1 MEKYFKKLLPYII
14 SVFTIVVI
22 SAIYFSPD
30 IFEGKV
36 LFQGDTQQGIAI
48 GQEAKAFN
56 EETGET
62 TRWTNSLFGGMPNF
76 QISPSY
82 ENNKVLKVIEKI
94 YSLGLPI
101 PVSYI
106 YIMAIGF
113 FILLMV
119 LNVKWY
125 ISLLGALAYAFS
137 SYFFIIIAAG
147 HLWKFITLAYIP
159 PTIAGIILAYRGKYM
174 KGALLAAFFGML
186 QIHANHIQMSYYSF
200 LFIIPLVIG
209 YAIKAIKGK
218 KLNEFGKATLSLLV
232 AAILAVS
239 ANLPSLY
246 NTYEYSKETM
256 RGKSELASE
265 STSQGEGGG
274 LSIDYITQWSY
285 GIGESWTLLVPDTKG
300 GATGRLSADKEAMK
314 DVEPQMREFV
324 GQMNRYWGDQPFTA
338 GPVYA
343 GAIIMFI
350 FLIGCFI
357 VKGPIK
363 WACIVASVMS
373 LLLSWGHNFMPL
385 TEWFVNN
392 VPLYDKFRTV
402 SSILVVAEFAIPL
415 LAALALKEIIE
426 NPQAIKEKLWK
437 FYLPLAFT
445 AGVAFMFATMP
456 TLFFN
461 FLSSYEM
468 QLADANPEYQTYFN
482 ELESVRESIFASDA
496 WRTFFIVII
505 SATLLYLYVD
515 KKVNTKVFAIS
526 MLALVVVDMYPI
538 NKRYL
543 NEDNFVPERRV
554 QNPFPMTQADKDIL
568 QDKDPNFRVLNL
580 TVDTYNDPTTSY
592 YHKSVGGYSAA
603 KLRRYDDLIKYQ
615 LTEVDENNQ
624 RYASLKNISVINMLN
639 TKYVIVSQNGT
650 PMAVLNPDAA
660 GNAWFVEEVKWVEGA
675 KAEMEALSYFDE
687 KRTAIADTRFK
698 NIIPAQIPQKSE
710 GDTIYL
716 THYQPNKLNYKSV
729 SKNGGYAVFSEIYFP
744 WGWQI
749 TIDGKPAEMAQV
761 NYLLRGLNIPAG
773 EHEIEFRFEPTSLRV
788 NTGIAFAAIA
798 IILIPSGYLLV
809 QAVRKRREEWQK

>member
-1 MEKYFKKLLPYII
+1 MKNHLVKLIPYIFPI
-14 SVFTIVVI
+14 LIIVAVSVT
-22 SAIYFSPD
+22 YFSPD
-30 IFEGKV
+30 IFEDKT
-36 LFQGDTQQGIAI
+36 LFQGDIRQGIAI

-56 EETGET
+56 EATGET

-82 ENNKVLKVIEKI
+82 ENNQVLKVIEKI
-94 YSLGLPI
+94 YSLGLPV

-125 ISLLGALAYAFS
+125 FSLLGALAYAFS

-147 HLWKFITLAYIP
+147 HIWKFITLAYIP
-159 PTIAGIILAYRGKYM
+159 PTIAGIILAYRGKYI

-200 LFIIPLVIG
+200 IFILPLVVG
-209 YAIKAIKGK
+209 YLVDAINK
-218 KLNEFGKATLSLLV
+218 KELKLFGKATLSLVV
-232 AAILAVS
+232 AALLAVA
-239 ANLPSLY
+239 ANLPSIY

-265 STSQGEGGG
+265 STSQGGGNGG

-285 GIGESWTLLVPDTKG
+285 GIGESWTLLIPDTKG
-300 GATGRLSADKEAMK
+300 GATGYLAKDKDAMKEAT
-314 DVEPQMREFV
+314 PSLRQYV
-324 GQMNRYWGDQPFTA
+324 GQMNRYWGDQPFTS

-343 GAIIMFI
+343 GAVIMFL
-350 FLIGCFI
+350 FLVGCMV

-363 WACIVASVMS
+363 WACIVASIIS

-415 LAALALKEIIE
+415 LAALALKEIFE
-426 NPQAIKEKLWK
+426 QPQIIKESKKRIAIPFIL
-437 FYLPLAFT
+437 T
-445 AGVAFMFATMP
+445 AGVAFVFALFPTMF
-456 TLFFN
+456 FG
-461 FLSSYEM
+461 FLSAQEI
-468 QLADANPEYQTYFN
+468 DAAISQPEYQVIFDD
-482 ELESVRESIFASDA
+482 LENVRKSIFVSDA
-496 WRTFFIVII
+496 WRTFFFVLLSAVTVILF
-505 SATLLYLYVD
+505 AY
-515 KKVNTKVFAIS
+515 KKINTKLFATI
-526 MLALVVVDMYPI
+526 MVVLVVVDMYPV

-543 NEDNFVPERRV
+543 NSDNFVPTRKV
-554 QNPFPMTQADKDIL
+554 KSAFQMTQADRDIL
-568 QDKDPNFRVLNL
+568 QDPDPNYRVLNL

-615 LTEVDENNQ
+615 LSKGNMKV
-624 RYASLKNISVINMLN
+624 VNMLN
-639 TKYVIVSQNGT
+639 TKYIITASEDGV
-650 PMAVLNPDAA
+650 PEAMYNPEAA
-660 GNAWFVEEVKWVEGA
+660 GNAWFVENIIWVDGA
-675 KAEMEALSYFDE
+675 KAEMDALNDFDE
-687 KRTAIADTRFK
+687 KRTVIADNHFADK
-698 NIIPAQIPQKSE
+698 IPAVIPQKAE

-716 THYQPNKLNYKSV
+716 THYQPNKLTYKSV

-749 TIDGKPAEMAQV
+749 TIDGELVEMARV
-761 NYLLRGLNIPAG
+761 NYLLRGVNIPAG
-773 EHEIEFRFEPTSLRV
+773 EHDIEFRFEPTSLKV
-788 NTGIAFAAIA
+788 NTIIAFTSIFMV
-798 IILIPSGYLLV
+798 LIVGVGVVVSSL
-809 QAVRKRREEWQK
+809 RKRK

>member
-1 MEKYFKKLLPYII
+1 MKKHLVKLLPYIFPI
-14 SVFTIVVI
+14 LIIVAVSV
-22 SAIYFSPD
+22 IYFSPD
-30 IFEGKV
+30 IFEDKT
-36 LFQGDTQQGIAI
+36 LFQGDIKQGIAI

-56 EETGET
+56 EATGET

-82 ENNKVLKVIEKI
+82 ENNQVLKVIEKI
-94 YSLGLPI
+94 YSLGLPV

-125 ISLLGALAYAFS
+125 FSLLGALAYAFS

-147 HLWKFITLAYIP
+147 HIWKFITLAYIP
-159 PTIAGIILAYRGKYM
+159 PTIAGIILAYRGKYI

-200 LFIIPLVIG
+200 IFILPLVVG
-209 YAIKAIKGK
+209 YLVDAINK
-218 KLNEFGKATLSLLV
+218 KELKLFGKATLSLVV
-232 AAILAVS
+232 AALLAVA
-239 ANLPSLY
+239 ANLPSIY

-265 STSQGEGGG
+265 AASQGSGNGG

-285 GIGESWTLLVPDTKG
+285 GIGESWTLLIPDTKG
-300 GATGRLSADKEAMK
+300 GATGYLAKDKDAMKEAT
-314 DVEPQMREFV
+314 PSLRQYV
-324 GQMNRYWGDQPFTA
+324 GQMNRYWGDQPFTS

-343 GAIIMFI
+343 GAVIMFL
-350 FLIGCFI
+350 FLVGCMV

-363 WACIVASVMS
+363 WACIVASIIS

-415 LAALALKEIIE
+415 LAALALKEIFE
-426 NPQAIKEKLWK
+426 QPQIIKESKK
-437 FYLPLAFT
+437 RIAIPLIFT
-445 AGVAFMFATMP
+445 AGVSLVFALFP
-456 TLFFN
+456 TLFFG
-461 FLSSYEM
+461 FLSAQE
-468 QLADANPEYQTYFN
+468 LDAAISQPEYQVIFD
-482 ELESVRESIFASDA
+482 ELENVRKSIFVSDA
-496 WRTFFIVII
+496 WRTFLFVSL
-505 SATLLYLYVD
+505 SAVTVMLYVY
-515 KKVNTKVFAIS
+515 KKINTKLFAS
-526 MLALVVVDMYPI
+526 LMVVLVVVDMYPV

-543 NEDNFVPERRV
+543 NSDNFVPTRKV
-554 QNPFPMTQADKDIL
+554 KSAFQMTQADRDIL
-568 QDKDPNFRVLNL
+568 QDPDPNYRVLNL

-615 LTEVDENNQ
+615 LSKGNM
-624 RYASLKNISVINMLN
+624 KVINMLN
-639 TKYVIVSQNGT
+639 TKYIITASEDGV
-650 PMAVLNPDAA
+650 PEAMYNPEAA
-660 GNAWFVEEVKWVEGA
+660 GNAWLVENIIWVDGA
-675 KAEMEALSYFDE
+675 KAEMDALNDFDE
-687 KRTAIADTRFK
+687 KRTVIADNHFADK
-698 NIIPAQIPQKSE
+698 IPAVIQQKTE

-716 THYQPNKLNYKSV
+716 THYQPNKLTYKSV

-749 TIDGKPAEMAQV
+749 TIDGELVEMARV
-761 NYLLRGLNIPAG
+761 NYLLRGVNIPAG
-773 EHEIEFRFEPTSLRV
+773 EHDIEFRFEPTSLKV
-788 NTGIAFAAIA
+788 NTIIAFTSIFMV
-798 IILIPSGYLLV
+798 LIVGVGVVVSSL
-809 QAVRKRREEWQK
+809 RKYKEE

>member
-1 MEKYFKKLLPYII
+1 MVKLLPYIFPI
-14 SVFTIVVI
+14 LIIVAVSV
-22 SAIYFSPD
+22 IYFSPD
-30 IFEGKV
+30 IFEDKT
-36 LFQGDTQQGIAI
+36 LFQGDIKQGIAI

-56 EETGET
+56 EATGET

-82 ENNKVLKVIEKI
+82 ENNQVLKVIEKI
-94 YSLGLPI
+94 YSLGLPV

-125 ISLLGALAYAFS
+125 FSLLGALAYAFS

-147 HLWKFITLAYIP
+147 HIWKFITLAYIP
-159 PTIAGIILAYRGKYM
+159 PTIAGIILAYRGKYI

-200 LFIIPLVIG
+200 IFILPLVVG
-209 YAIKAIKGK
+209 YLVDAINK
-218 KLNEFGKATLSLLV
+218 KELKLFGKATLSLVV
-232 AAILAVS
+232 AALLAVA
-239 ANLPSLY
+239 ANLPSIY

-265 STSQGEGGG
+265 AASQGSGNGG

-285 GIGESWTLLVPDTKG
+285 GIGESWTLLIPDTKG
-300 GATGRLSADKEAMK
+300 GATGYLAKDKDAMKEAT
-314 DVEPQMREFV
+314 PSLRQYV
-324 GQMNRYWGDQPFTA
+324 GQMNRYWGDQPFTS

-343 GAIIMFI
+343 GAVIMFL
-350 FLIGCFI
+350 FLVGCMV

-363 WACIVASVMS
+363 WACIVASIIS

-415 LAALALKEIIE
+415 LAALALKEIFE
-426 NPQAIKEKLWK
+426 QPQIIKESKK
-437 FYLPLAFT
+437 RIAIPLIFT
-445 AGVAFMFATMP
+445 AGVSLVFALFP
-456 TLFFN
+456 TLFFG
-461 FLSSYEM
+461 FLSAQE
-468 QLADANPEYQTYFN
+468 LDAAISQPEYQVIFD
-482 ELESVRESIFASDA
+482 ELENVRKSIFVSDA
-496 WRTFFIVII
+496 WRTFLFVSL
-505 SATLLYLYVD
+505 SAVTVMLYVY
-515 KKVNTKVFAIS
+515 KKINTKLFAS
-526 MLALVVVDMYPI
+526 LMVVLVVVDMYPV

-543 NEDNFVPERRV
+543 NSDNFVPTRKV
-554 QNPFPMTQADKDIL
+554 KSAFQMTQADRDIL
-568 QDKDPNFRVLNL
+568 QDPDPNYRVLNL

-615 LTEVDENNQ
+615 LSKGNM
-624 RYASLKNISVINMLN
+624 KVINMLN
-639 TKYVIVSQNGT
+639 TKYIITASEDGV
-650 PMAVLNPDAA
+650 PEAMYNPEAA
-660 GNAWFVEEVKWVEGA
+660 GNAWLVENIIWVDGA
-675 KAEMEALSYFDE
+675 KAEMDALNDFDE
-687 KRTAIADTRFK
+687 KRTVIADNHFADK
-698 NIIPAQIPQKSE
+698 IPAVIPQKTE

-716 THYQPNKLNYKSV
+716 THYQPNKLTYKSV

-749 TIDGKPAEMAQV
+749 TIDGELVEMARV
-761 NYLLRGLNIPAG
+761 NYLLRGVNIPAG
-773 EHEIEFRFEPTSLRV
+773 EHDIEFCFEPTSLKV
-788 NTGIAFAAIA
+788 NTIIAFTSIFMV
-798 IILIPSGYLLV
+798 LIVGVGVVVSSL
-809 QAVRKRREEWQK
+809 RKYKEE

>member
-1 MEKYFKKLLPYII
+1 MKRCFEKSLPYII
-14 SVFTIVVI
+14 SILTIVVI
-22 SAIYFSPD
+22 SVVYFSPE

-48 GQEAKAFN
+48 GQEAKVFN
-56 EETGET
+56 KTTGET

-82 ENNKVLKVIEKI
+82 DNNKVLKVIEKI

-147 HLWKFITLAYIP
+147 HIWKFITLAYIP
-159 PTIAGIILAYRGKYM
+159 PTIAGIILAYRGKYI

-209 YAIKAIKGK
+209 YLSKAIKQKEYSG
-218 KLNEFGKATLSLLV
+218 FGKATLSLMV

-239 ANLPSLY
+239 ANLPSIY

-265 STSQGEGGG
+265 SATDGEGGG
-274 LSIDYITQWSY
+274 LNIDYITQWSY
-285 GIGESWTLLVPDTKG
+285 GIDESWTLLIPNTKG
-300 GATGRLSADKEAMK
+300 GATGYISADKDAMK
-314 DVEPQMREFV
+314 EAEPSLRQYV
-324 GQMNRYWGDQPFTA
+324 GQMNHYWGDQPFTA

-343 GAIIMFI
+343 GAIIMFL
-350 FLIGCFI
+350 FLIGCFV
-357 VKGPIK
+357 VKGPIQ
-363 WACIVASVMS
+363 WACIVASIIS
-373 LLLSWGHNFMPL
+373 LLLSWGHNFMPM

-415 LAALALKEIIE
+415 LAVLALKAIIE
-426 NPQAIKEKLWK
+426 NPQRIKEKMWK
-437 FYLPLAFT
+437 FYLPLALT
-445 AGVAFMFATMP
+445 AGVAFLFAVMP

-461 FLSSYEM
+461 FLSAQEQQMALS
-468 QLADANPEYQTYFN
+468 QPEYQMIFD
-482 ELESVRESIFASDA
+482 ELEEVRKSIFTADA
-496 WRTFFIVII
+496 WRTFFFVILSAIILLLFVNKKI
-505 SATLLYLYVD
+505 S
-515 KKVNTKVFAIS
+515 TKLFAVA
-526 MLALVVVDMYPI
+526 MLALVVVDMYPV

-543 NEDNFVPERRV
+543 NGDNFVPKRKV
-554 QNPFPMTQADKDIL
+554 KSAFQMTQADRDIL
-568 QDKDPNFRVLNL
+568 KDLDPNYRVLNL

-592 YHKSVGGYSAA
+592 HHKSIGGYSAA

-615 LTEVDENNQ
+615 L
-624 RYASLKNISVINMLN
+624 SKGNISVINMLN
-639 TKYVIVSQNGT
+639 TKYFITASESGE
-650 PMAVLNPDAA
+650 AVAMLNPDAM
-660 GNAWFVEEVKWVEGA
+660 GNAWFVDEIEWVDGA
-675 KAEMEALSYFDE
+675 KAEMEALNSFDE
-687 KRTAIADTRFK
+687 KRTAIADSHFK
-698 NIIPAQIPQKSE
+698 NIIPAQIPQRSE

-729 SKNGGYAVFSEIYFP
+729 SQNGGYAVFSEIYFP

-749 TIDGKPAEMAQV
+749 TIDGEPAQMARV
-761 NYLLRGLNIPAG
+761 NYVLRGMSIPAG
-773 EHEIEFRFEPTSLRV
+773 EHEIEFKFEPTSLKV
-788 NTGIAFAAIA
+788 NTAIAFASIA
-798 IILIPSGYLLV
+798 IIVLVGAYLIITSI
-809 QAVRKRREEWQK
+809 RKREEECLKQR

>member
-1 MEKYFKKLLPYII
+1 MKNYLVKLLPYIFPILTIVAI
-14 SVFTIVVI
+14 SV
-22 SAIYFSPD
+22 IYFSPD
-30 IFEGKV
+30 IFEEKM

-56 EETGET
+56 EATGET

-82 ENNKVLKVIEKI
+82 ENNKVLKAIEKI

-125 ISLLGALAYAFS
+125 FSLLGALAYAFS

-147 HLWKFITLAYIP
+147 HIWKFITLAYIP
-159 PTIAGIILAYRGKYM
+159 PTIAGIILAYRGKFV

-200 LFIIPLVIG
+200 LFIIPLVVG
-209 YAIKAIKGK
+209 YLIEAINK
-218 KLNEFGKATLSLLV
+218 KELKLFGKATLSLVV

-239 ANLPSLY
+239 ANLPSIY

-265 STSQGEGGG
+265 SASQESGNGG
-274 LSIDYITQWSY
+274 LSLEYITQWSY
-285 GIGESWTLLVPDTKG
+285 GIGESWTLLIPDTKG
-300 GATGRLSADKEAMK
+300 GATGYISKDKDAMKEAT
-314 DVEPQMREFV
+314 PSLRQYV

-343 GAIIMFI
+343 GAIIMFL
-350 FLIGCFI
+350 FLIGCFV

-363 WACIVASVMS
+363 WACIIASIMS

-402 SSILVVAEFAIPL
+402 SSILIVAEFAIPL
-415 LAALALKEIIE
+415 LAALALKEILE
-426 NPQAIKEKLWK
+426 KPQIVKESKK
-437 FYLPLAFT
+437 SIIIPLIFT
-445 AGVAFMFATMP
+445 AGVALVFAIMP
-456 TLFFN
+456 TMFFG
-461 FLSSYEM
+461 FLSAQEAQMAIS
-468 QLADANPEYQTYFN
+468 QPEYQVIFD
-482 ELESVRESIFASDA
+482 ELESVRESIFVSDA
-496 WRTFFIVII
+496 WRTFFFVVLSAGVLMLFVYKKI
-505 SATLLYLYVD
+505 S
-515 KKVNTKVFAIS
+515 TKVFAIL
-526 MLALVVVDMYPI
+526 MITLVVVDMYPV

-543 NEDNFVPERRV
+543 SSNNFVPKRKV
-554 QNPFPMTQADKDIL
+554 KSAFQMTQADREIL
-568 QDKDPNFRVLNL
+568 QDSDPNYRVLNL
-580 TVDTYNDPTTSY
+580 AVDTYNDPTTSY
-592 YHKSVGGYSAA
+592 HHKSVGGYSAA
-603 KLRRYDDLIKYQ
+603 KLRRYDDLIKHQ
-615 LTEVDENNQ
+615 LSKGNM
-624 RYASLKNISVINMLN
+624 SVINMLN
-639 TKYVIVSQNGT
+639 TKYFITATEEGELKAI
-650 PMAVLNPDAA
+650 PNPDAA
-660 GNAWFVEEVKWVEGA
+660 GNAWFVEEVLWVDGA
-675 KAEMEALSYFDE
+675 KAEMEALNYFDE
-687 KRTAIADTRFK
+687 KKTAVADKHFADK
-698 NIIPAQIPQKSE
+698 IPSILPQKSE

-716 THYQPNKLNYKSV
+716 THYQPNKLTYKSV
-729 SKNGGYAVFSEIYFP
+729 SRNGGYAVFSEIYFP

-749 TIDGKPAEMAQV
+749 TIDGEKVDMARV
-761 NYLLRGLNIPAG
+761 NYVLRGLNIPAG
-773 EHEIEFRFEPTSLRV
+773 EHDIEFCFEPTSLRV
-788 NTGIAFAAIA
+788 NTAIAFTSIF
-798 IILIPSGYLLV
+798 IVLLTGV
-809 QAVRKRREEWQK
+809 LVIVRSYRKRNGELTKC

>member
-1 MEKYFKKLLPYII
+1 MEKYFKKLLPWLISISAIVII
-14 SVFTIVVI
+14 SVF
-22 SAIYFSPD
+22 YFSPD
-30 IFEGKV
+30 IFEGKM

-56 EETGET
+56 EQTGET

-82 ENNKVLKVIEKI
+82 ENNKVIRAIEKI

-113 FILLMV
+113 FILLMT

-125 ISLLGALAYAFS
+125 FSLLGSLAYAFS

-147 HLWKFITLAYIP
+147 HIWKFITLAYIP
-159 PTIAGIILAYRGKYM
+159 PTIAGIILAYQGKYI

-209 YAIKAIKGK
+209 YAVNSVAK
-218 KLNEFGKATLSLLV
+218 KELKVFGKATLSLMA
-232 AAILAVS
+232 AAILAVA
-239 ANLPSLY
+239 ANLPSIY

-265 STSQGEGGG
+265 SKGQEGSGG

-300 GATGRLSADKEAMK
+300 GASGYISQDKEAMK
-314 DVEPQMREFV
+314 EADPQMRQFV

-338 GPVYA
+338 GPVYV
-343 GAIIMFI
+343 GAIVMFL
-350 FLIGCFI
+350 FLLGCII

-363 WACIVASVMS
+363 WVCIVATIAS

-392 VPLYDKFRTV
+392 MPMYDKFRTV

-415 LAALALKEIIE
+415 LAILALKELLEKGKDIKNFSVKFFVPLGIIMV
-426 NPQAIKEKLWK
+426 IL
-437 FYLPLAFT
+437 LAF
-445 AGVAFMFATMP
+445 MIMP
-456 TLFFN
+456 SVFFN
-461 FLSSYEM
+461 FLSKAEVQEFSKY
-468 QLADANPEYQTYFN
+468 PEYKIYID
-482 ELESVRESIFASDA
+482 ELIDVRKSIFVSDV
-496 WRTFFIVII
+496 WRSFLFIALSVPVLLLMIKNNNKRVVLGI
-505 SATLLYLYVD
+505 SV
-515 KKVNTKVFAIS
+515 AILS
-526 MLALVVVDMYPI
+526 MLVIFDMYPV

-543 NEDNFVPERRV
+543 SSKNFVSERRV
-554 QNPFPMTQADKDIL
+554 KNPFPKTEADMAIL
-568 QDKDPNFRVLNL
+568 QDDDPNFRVLNL

-615 LTEVDENNQ
+615 LSQGNM
-624 RYASLKNISVINMLN
+624 SVINMLN
-639 TKYVIVSQNGT
+639 TKYFITQGEDGVPVA
-650 PMAVLNPDAA
+650 MYNPEAS
-660 GNAWFVEEVKWVEGA
+660 GNAWFVSEVKWVDGA
-675 KAEMEALSYFDE
+675 KAEMEALNDFNE
-687 KRTAIADTRFK
+687 KETAVVDKHFAD
-698 NIIPAQIPQKSE
+698 IVSDQIYEVSE
-710 GDTIYL
+710 EDVIYL
-716 THYQPNKLNYKSV
+716 TSYQPNKLNYKSV
-729 SKNGGYAVFSEIYFP
+729 SKNGGLAVFSEIYFP

-749 TIDGKPAEMAQV
+749 TIDGEPAEMARV
-761 NYLLRGLNIPAG
+761 NYVLRGVNIPAG
-773 EHEIEFRFEPTSLRV
+773 EHEIEFRFEPTSLKV
-788 NTGIAFAAIA
+788 NTIIAFISIA
-798 IILIPSGYLLV
+798 IILFAG
-809 QAVRKRREEWQK
+809 AVIVVNAIKNKKKGC

>member
-1 MEKYFKKLLPYII
+1 MKKHLVKLLPYIFPI
-14 SVFTIVVI
+14 LIIVAVSV
-22 SAIYFSPD
+22 IYFSPD
-30 IFEGKV
+30 IFEDKT
-36 LFQGDTQQGIAI
+36 LFQGDIKQGIAI

-56 EETGET
+56 EATGET

-82 ENNKVLKVIEKI
+82 ENNQVLKVIEKI
-94 YSLGLPI
+94 YSLGLPV

-125 ISLLGALAYAFS
+125 FSLLGALAYAFS

-147 HLWKFITLAYIP
+147 HIWKFITLAYIP
-159 PTIAGIILAYRGKYM
+159 PTIAGIILAYRGKYI

-200 LFIIPLVIG
+200 IFILPLVVG
-209 YAIKAIKGK
+209 YLVDAINK
-218 KLNEFGKATLSLLV
+218 KELKLFGKATLSLVV
-232 AAILAVS
+232 AALLAVA
-239 ANLPSLY
+239 ANLPSIY

-265 STSQGEGGG
+265 STSQGGGNGG

-285 GIGESWTLLVPDTKG
+285 GIGESWTLLIPDTKG
-300 GATGRLSADKEAMK
+300 GATGYLAKDKDAMKEAT
-314 DVEPQMREFV
+314 PSLRQYV
-324 GQMNRYWGDQPFTA
+324 GQMNRYWGDQPFTS

-343 GAIIMFI
+343 GAVIMF
-350 FLIGCFI
+350 LSLVGCMV

-363 WACIVASVMS
+363 WACIVASIIS

-415 LAALALKEIIE
+415 LAALALKEILE
-426 NPQAIKEKLWK
+426 QPQIIKESKKRIAIPFIL
-437 FYLPLAFT
+437 T
-445 AGVAFMFATMP
+445 AGVAFVFALFPTMF
-456 TLFFN
+456 FG
-461 FLSSYEM
+461 FLSAQEI
-468 QLADANPEYQTYFN
+468 DAAISQPEYQVIFDD
-482 ELESVRESIFASDA
+482 LENVRKSIFVSDA
-496 WRTFFIVII
+496 WRTFFFVLLSAVTVILF
-505 SATLLYLYVD
+505 AY
-515 KKVNTKVFAIS
+515 KKINTKLFATI
-526 MLALVVVDMYPI
+526 MVVLVVVDMYPV

-543 NEDNFVPERRV
+543 NSDNFVPTRKV
-554 QNPFPMTQADKDIL
+554 KSAFQMTQADRDIL
-568 QDKDPNFRVLNL
+568 QDPDPNYRVLNL

-615 LTEVDENNQ
+615 LSKGNM
-624 RYASLKNISVINMLN
+624 KVINMLN
-639 TKYVIVSQNGT
+639 TKYIITASEDGV
-650 PMAVLNPDAA
+650 PEAMYNPEAA
-660 GNAWFVEEVKWVEGA
+660 GNAWFVENVMWVDGA
-675 KAEMEALSYFDE
+675 KAEMDALNDFDE
-687 KRTAIADTRFK
+687 KRTVIADNHFADK
-698 NIIPAQIPQKSE
+698 IPAVIPQKTE

-716 THYQPNKLNYKSV
+716 THYQPNKLTYKSV

-749 TIDGKPAEMAQV
+749 TIDGELVEMARV
-761 NYLLRGLNIPAG
+761 NYLLRGVNIPAG
-773 EHEIEFRFEPTSLRV
+773 EHDIEFRFEPTSLKV
-788 NTGIAFAAIA
+788 NTIIAFTSIFMV
-798 IILIPSGYLLV
+798 LIVGVGVVVSSL
-809 QAVRKRREEWQK
+809 RKRK

>member
-1 MEKYFKKLLPYII
+1 MKNYLVKLLPYIFPILTIVAI
-14 SVFTIVVI
+14 SVV
-22 SAIYFSPD
+22 YFSPD
-30 IFEGKV
+30 IFEGKM

-48 GQEAKAFN
+48 GQEAKAFK
-56 EETGET
+56 EATGET

-82 ENNKVLKVIEKI
+82 ENNKVLKAIEKI

-125 ISLLGALAYAFS
+125 FSLLGALAYAFS

-147 HLWKFITLAYIP
+147 HIWKFITLAYIP
-159 PTIAGIILAYRGKYM
+159 PTIAGIILAYRGKYL

-200 LFIIPLVIG
+200 IFIIPLVIG
-209 YAIKAIKGK
+209 YLIEAINK
-218 KLNEFGKATLSLLV
+218 KELKMSGKATLSLV
-232 AAILAVS
+232 IAAILAVG
-239 ANLPSLY
+239 ANLPSIY

-265 STSQGEGGG
+265 TTSQESGSGG

-285 GIGESWTLLVPDTKG
+285 GIGESWTLLIPDTKG
-300 GATGRLSADKEAMK
+300 GATGYISKDKDAMKEAT
-314 DVEPQMREFV
+314 PSLRQYV

-343 GAIIMFI
+343 GAIIMFL
-350 FLIGCFI
+350 FLIGCFV

-373 LLLSWGHNFMPL
+373 LFLSWGHNFMPL

-402 SSILVVAEFAIPL
+402 SSILIVAEFAIPL
-415 LAALALKEIIE
+415 LAALALKEIFE
-426 NPQAIKEKLWK
+426 KPQLLKESKK
-437 FYLPLAFT
+437 RIIIPLLFT
-445 AGVAFMFATMP
+445 AGVALVFALMP
-456 TLFFN
+456 TLFFS
-461 FLSSYEM
+461 FLSAQETQMSIS
-468 QLADANPEYQTYFN
+468 QPEYQIIFD
-482 ELESVRESIFASDA
+482 ELESVRETIFVSDA
-496 WRTFFIVII
+496 WRTFLFVLL
-505 SATLLYLYVD
+505 SAGVLVMFVY
-515 KKVNTKVFAIS
+515 KKINAKLFAIL
-526 MLALVVVDMYPI
+526 MIALVVVDMYPV

-543 NEDNFVPERRV
+543 NSNNFVPERKV
-554 QNPFPMTQADKDIL
+554 KSAFQMTQADRDIL
-568 QDKDPNFRVLNL
+568 QDKDPNYRVLNL

-592 YHKSVGGYSAA
+592 HHKSVGGYSAA

-615 LTEVDENNQ
+615 LAKGNM
-624 RYASLKNISVINMLN
+624 KVINMLN
-639 TKYVIVSQNGT
+639 TKYFITASEDGE
-650 PMAVLNPDAA
+650 PIAMYNPDAL
-660 GNAWFVEEVKWVEGA
+660 GNAWLVENVLWVDGA
-675 KAEMEALSYFDE
+675 KTEMEALNDFDE
-687 KRTAIADTRFK
+687 KNTVVADRCYVDK
-698 NIIPAQIPQKSE
+698 IPSLIPQKSE

-716 THYQPNKLNYKSV
+716 THYQPNKLSYKSV
-729 SKNGGYAVFSEIYFP
+729 SCNGGYAVFSEIYFP

-749 TIDGKPAEMAQV
+749 TIDGNPVEMERV

-773 EHEIEFRFEPTSLRV
+773 EHNIEFSFEPTSLRV
-788 NTGIAFAAIA
+788 NTIIAFASIFVVLFAGA
-798 IILIPSGYLLV
+798 YMLV
-809 QAVRKRREEWQK
+809 RSVRKREE

>member
-1 MEKYFKKLLPYII
+1 MKNFLAKLLPYIFPILIIVSI
-14 SVFTIVVI
+14 SV
-22 SAIYFSPD
+22 IYFSPD
-30 IFEGKV
+30 IFEGKM

-56 EETGET
+56 EATGET

-82 ENNKVLKVIEKI
+82 ENNKVLKMIEKV

-147 HLWKFITLAYIP
+147 HIWKFITLAYIP
-159 PTIAGIILAYRGKYM
+159 PTIAGIILAYRGKYL

-200 LFIIPLVIG
+200 IFIIPLVIG
-209 YAIKAIKGK
+209 YLVDAMNKKELKG
-218 KLNEFGKATLSLLV
+218 FGKATLSLVV
-232 AAILAVS
+232 AAILAVA
-239 ANLPSLY
+239 ANLPSIY

-265 STSQGEGGG
+265 TTSQDGEGGG

-285 GIGESWTLLVPDTKG
+285 GIGESWTLLIPDTKG
-300 GATGRLSADKEAMK
+300 GATGYLSKDKDAMKEAS
-314 DVEPQMREFV
+314 PSLRQYV

-343 GAIIMFI
+343 GAIIMFL

-363 WACIVASVMS
+363 WACIIASIVS

-402 SSILVVAEFAIPL
+402 SSILIVAEFAIPL
-415 LAALALKEIIE
+415 LAAFALKEIFDK
-426 NPQAIKEKLWK
+426 PQIVKDSKK
-437 FYLPLAFT
+437 NIIIPLALT
-445 AGVAFMFATMP
+445 AGVALVFALMP
-456 TLFFN
+456 TLFFG
-461 FLSSYEM
+461 FLSAQEAQMAMS
-468 QLADANPEYQTYFN
+468 QPEYQIIFE
-482 ELESVRESIFASDA
+482 ELESVRESIFVSDA
-496 WRTFFIVII
+496 WRTFFLVTM
-505 SATLLYLYVD
+505 SAVVVMLFVY
-515 KKVNTKVFAIS
+515 KKINAKVFALLMI
-526 MLALVVVDMYPI
+526 ALVVVDMYPI

-543 NEDNFVPERRV
+543 NSDNFVSKRKV
-554 QNPFPMTQADKDIL
+554 KSAFQMTQADRDIL
-568 QDKDPNFRVLNL
+568 QDSDPNYRVLNL
-580 TVDTYNDPTTSY
+580 TVATYNDPTTSY
-592 YHKSVGGYSAA
+592 YHKSIGGYSAA

-615 LTEVDENNQ
+615 LSKGNM
-624 RYASLKNISVINMLN
+624 KVINMLN
-639 TKYVIVSQNGT
+639 TKYIITASEDGS
-650 PMAVLNPDAA
+650 PEAMYNPDAA
-660 GNAWFVEEVKWVEGA
+660 GNAWFVDEVMWVDGA
-675 KAEMEALSYFDE
+675 KAEMDALNYFDVN
-687 KRTAIADTRFK
+687 RTVIADNHFADK
-698 NIIPAQIPQKSE
+698 IPAVIPQKTE

-716 THYQPNKLNYKSV
+716 THYQPNKLTYKSV
-729 SKNGGYAVFSEIYFP
+729 SQNGGYAVFSEIYFP

-749 TIDGKPAEMAQV
+749 TIDGESVEMARV

-773 EHEIEFRFEPTSLRV
+773 EHDIEFRFEPTSLRV
-788 NTGIAFAAIA
+788 TTAIAFASIMVV
-798 IILIPSGYLLV
+798 LLAGV
-809 QAVRKRREEWQK
+809 FVLVRLYRKRNEELTKC

>member
-1 MEKYFKKLLPYII
+1 MKRYFEKSLPYII
-14 SVFTIVVI
+14 SVLTIVVI
-22 SAIYFSPD
+22 SVVYFSPE

-56 EETGET
+56 EATGET

-125 ISLLGALAYAFS
+125 ISLFGALAYAFS

-147 HLWKFITLAYIP
+147 HIWKFITLAYIP
-159 PTIAGIILAYRGKYM
+159 PTIAGIILAYRGKYI
-174 KGALLAAFFGML
+174 KGALLAAFFGMM

-209 YAIKAIKGK
+209 YLVKAIQEK
-218 KLNEFGKATLSLLV
+218 EYRCFTKATLSLVV
-232 AAILAVS
+232 AAVLAVC
-239 ANLPSLY
+239 ANLPSIY

-265 STSQGEGGG
+265 TATEGEGGG
-274 LSIDYITQWSY
+274 LNIDYITQWSY
-285 GIGESWTLLVPDTKG
+285 GIGESWTLLIPNTKG
-300 GATGRLSADKEAMK
+300 GATGYISADKDAMK
-314 DVEPQMREFV
+314 DAEPSLRQYV
-324 GQMNRYWGDQPFTA
+324 GQMNHYWGDQPFTA

-343 GAIIMFI
+343 GAIIMFL
-350 FLIGCFI
+350 FLIGCFV

-363 WACIVASVMS
+363 WACIVASIIS

-415 LAALALKEIIE
+415 LAALALKEILTS
-426 NPQAIKEKLWK
+426 PQVLRTSMRKI
-437 FYLPLAFT
+437 YLPLALT
-445 AGVAFMFATMP
+445 AGVALLFAIMP
-456 TLFFN
+456 EVFFN
-461 FLSSYEM
+461 FLSQQEEQMAIS
-468 QLADANPEYQTYFN
+468 QPEYQMIFD
-482 ELESVRESIFASDA
+482 ELEEVRKSIFTADA
-496 WRTFFIVII
+496 WRTFFFVIL
-505 SATLLYLYVD
+505 SAVLILLFVN
-515 KKVNTKVFAIS
+515 KKVTTRIFVVG
-526 MLALVVVDMYPI
+526 MLALLVVDMYPV

-543 NEDNFVPERRV
+543 NGNNFVPKRKV
-554 QNPFPMTQADKDIL
+554 KSAFQMTQADKDIL
-568 QDKDPNFRVLNL
+568 QDRDPNYRVLNL
-580 TVDTYNDPTTSY
+580 TVDTYNDPITSY
-592 YHKSVGGYSAA
+592 HHKSVGGYSAA

-615 LTEVDENNQ
+615 LSKGNF
-624 RYASLKNISVINMLN
+624 SVINMLN
-639 TKYVIVSQNGT
+639 TKYIITASESGEPVA
-650 PMAVLNPDAA
+650 MLNPDAM
-660 GNAWFVEEVKWVEGA
+660 GNAWFIDEIKWVDGA
-675 KAEMEALSYFDE
+675 KAEMEALNSFDE
-687 KRTAIADTRFK
+687 KRTAIADSHFK
-698 NIIPAQIPQKSE
+698 NIIPAQIPQRSE

-729 SKNGGYAVFSEIYFP
+729 SQNGGYAVFSEIYFP

-749 TIDGKPAEMAQV
+749 TIDGEPAQMARV
-761 NYLLRGLNIPAG
+761 NYVLRGMTIPSG
-773 EHEIEFRFEPTSLRV
+773 EHEIEFVFSPTSLKV
-788 NTGIAFAAIA
+788 NTIIAFASIA
-798 IILIPSGYLLV
+798 IIIIAGAYLIITSI
-809 QAVRKRREEWQK
+809 RKREEECLR

>member
-1 MEKYFKKLLPYII
+1 MKNYLVKLLPYIFPILTIVAI
-14 SVFTIVVI
+14 SVV
-22 SAIYFSPD
+22 YFSPD
-30 IFEGKV
+30 IFEGKM

-48 GQEAKAFN
+48 GQEAKAFK
-56 EETGET
+56 EATGET

-82 ENNKVLKVIEKI
+82 ENNKVLKAIEKI

-125 ISLLGALAYAFS
+125 FSLLGALAYAFS

-147 HLWKFITLAYIP
+147 HIWKFITLAYIP
-159 PTIAGIILAYRGKYM
+159 PTIAGIILAYRGKYL

-200 LFIIPLVIG
+200 IFIIPLVIG
-209 YAIKAIKGK
+209 YFIEAINK
-218 KLNEFGKATLSLLV
+218 KELKMFGKATLSLV
-232 AAILAVS
+232 IAAILAVG
-239 ANLPSLY
+239 ANLPSIY

-265 STSQGEGGG
+265 TTLPESGSGG

-285 GIGESWTLLVPDTKG
+285 GIGESWTLLIPDTKG
-300 GATGRLSADKEAMK
+300 GATGYISKDKDAMKEAT
-314 DVEPQMREFV
+314 PSLRQYV

-343 GAIIMFI
+343 GAIIMFL
-350 FLIGCFI
+350 FLIGCF
-357 VKGPIK
+357 VVRGPIK

-402 SSILVVAEFAIPL
+402 SSILIVAEFAIPL
-415 LAALALKEIIE
+415 LAALALKEIFE
-426 NPQAIKEKLWK
+426 KPQLLKESKK
-437 FYLPLAFT
+437 RIIIPLLLT
-445 AGVAFMFATMP
+445 AGVALVFALMP
-456 TLFFN
+456 TLFFS
-461 FLSSYEM
+461 FLSAQEAQMSIS
-468 QLADANPEYQTYFN
+468 QPEYQIIFD
-482 ELESVRESIFASDA
+482 ELESVRETIFVSDA
-496 WRTFFIVII
+496 WRTFLFVLL
-505 SATLLYLYVD
+505 SAGVLVMFVY
-515 KKVNTKVFAIS
+515 KKINAKLFAVLMI
-526 MLALVVVDMYPI
+526 ALVVVDMYPV

-543 NEDNFVPERRV
+543 NSNNFVPERKVRSAF
-554 QNPFPMTQADKDIL
+554 QTTQADRDIL
-568 QDKDPNFRVLNL
+568 QDKDPNYRVLNL

-592 YHKSVGGYSAA
+592 HHKSVGGYSAA

-615 LTEVDENNQ
+615 LAKGNM
-624 RYASLKNISVINMLN
+624 KVINMLN
-639 TKYVIVSQNGT
+639 TKYFITASEDGEPVA
-650 PMAVLNPDAA
+650 MYNPDAL
-660 GNAWFVEEVKWVEGA
+660 GNAWLVENVLWVDGA
-675 KAEMEALSYFDE
+675 KAEMEALNDFDE
-687 KRTAIADTRFK
+687 KNTVVADRCYVDK
-698 NIIPAQIPQKSE
+698 IPSLMPQKSD
-710 GDTIYL
+710 GDTIYM
-716 THYQPNKLNYKSV
+716 THYQPNKLSYKSV
-729 SKNGGYAVFSEIYFP
+729 SCNGGYAVFSEIYFP

-749 TIDGKPAEMAQV
+749 TIDGNPVEMERV

-773 EHEIEFRFEPTSLRV
+773 EHNIEFRFEPTSLRV
-788 NTGIAFAAIA
+788 NTIIAFTSIFVVLFAGA
-798 IILIPSGYLLV
+798 YMLV
-809 QAVRKRREEWQK
+809 RSVRKREE

>member
-1 MEKYFKKLLPYII
+1 MKNHLVKLLPYI
-14 SVFTIVVI
+14 FTILIIVAV
-22 SAIYFSPD
+22 SVIYFSPD
-30 IFEGKV
+30 IFEDKT
-36 LFQGDTQQGIAI
+36 LFQGDIRQGIAI

-56 EETGET
+56 EATGET

-82 ENNKVLKVIEKI
+82 ENNQVLKVIEKI
-94 YSLGLPI
+94 YSLGLPV

-125 ISLLGALAYAFS
+125 FSLLGALAYAFS

-147 HLWKFITLAYIP
+147 HIWKFITLAYIP
-159 PTIAGIILAYRGKYM
+159 PTIAGIILAYRGKYI

-200 LFIIPLVIG
+200 IFILPLVVG
-209 YAIKAIKGK
+209 YLVDAINK
-218 KLNEFGKATLSLLV
+218 KELKLFGKATLSLVV
-232 AAILAVS
+232 AALLAVA
-239 ANLPSLY
+239 ANLPSIY

-265 STSQGEGGG
+265 STSQGGGNGG

-285 GIGESWTLLVPDTKG
+285 GIGESWTLLIPDTKG
-300 GATGRLSADKEAMK
+300 GATGYLAKDKDAMKEAT
-314 DVEPQMREFV
+314 PSLRQYV
-324 GQMNRYWGDQPFTA
+324 GQMNRYWGDQPFTS

-343 GAIIMFI
+343 GAVIMFL
-350 FLIGCFI
+350 FLVGCMV

-363 WACIVASVMS
+363 WACIVASIIS

-415 LAALALKEIIE
+415 LAALALKEIFE
-426 NPQAIKEKLWK
+426 QPQIIKESKKRIAIPFIL
-437 FYLPLAFT
+437 T
-445 AGVAFMFATMP
+445 AGVAFVFALFPTMF
-456 TLFFN
+456 FG
-461 FLSSYEM
+461 FLSAQEI
-468 QLADANPEYQTYFN
+468 DAAISQPEYQVIFDD
-482 ELESVRESIFASDA
+482 LENVRKSIFVSDA
-496 WRTFFIVII
+496 WRTFFFVLLSAVTVILF
-505 SATLLYLYVD
+505 AY
-515 KKVNTKVFAIS
+515 KKINTKLFATI
-526 MLALVVVDMYPI
+526 MVVLVVVDMYPV

-543 NEDNFVPERRV
+543 NSDNFVPTRKV
-554 QNPFPMTQADKDIL
+554 KSAFQMTQADRDIL
-568 QDKDPNFRVLNL
+568 QDPDPNYRVLNL

-615 LTEVDENNQ
+615 LSKGNM
-624 RYASLKNISVINMLN
+624 KVINMLN
-639 TKYVIVSQNGT
+639 TKYIITASEDGV
-650 PMAVLNPDAA
+650 PEAMYNPEAA
-660 GNAWFVEEVKWVEGA
+660 GNAWFVENVMWVDGA
-675 KAEMEALSYFDE
+675 KAEMDALNDFDE
-687 KRTAIADTRFK
+687 KRTVIADNHFADK
-698 NIIPAQIPQKSE
+698 IPAVIPQKAE

-716 THYQPNKLNYKSV
+716 THYQPNKLTYKSV

-749 TIDGKPAEMAQV
+749 TIDGESVEMARV
-761 NYLLRGLNIPAG
+761 NYLLRGVNIPAG
-773 EHEIEFRFEPTSLRV
+773 EHDIEFRFEPTSLKV
-788 NTGIAFAAIA
+788 NTIIAFTSIFMVLIVGVG
-798 IILIPSGYLLV
+798 IIVRSL
-809 QAVRKRREEWQK
+809 RKRKEEC